1 MLLSDSQNLNF
12 LTKLSSKLSDTH
24 SITSYEYEIFN
35 LIKSSQNNLN
45 DINIKKS
52 EEENNLNEEKIENR
66 IIKEKIKANI
76 EKILSYIKDKKDYE
90 FISDFFIDESE
101 INNNSISDNVM
112 NENKENKKNNLEPI
126 NDNLMDIF
134 SENNLFNI
142 NSLITFNKKLNQ
154 KIEENYSSLNLKK
167 NTNSSEL
174 LFLNDIE
181 KVKNFKNK
189 KNSEENIKSKEEMDQ
204 EMEEEINKQI
214 FGYTKKMKESAK
226 NFGVQLKKDN
236 KILNNI
242 EDLQDKINTKTT
254 KETSRLKKFNFS
266 IKLGFCQLFIL
277 IITVITIFFIT
288 LFIIKI
294 FPKLA

>member
-101 INNNSISDNVM
+101 INNNSISDNIM

-181 KVKNFKNK
+181 KVKN
-189 KNSEENIKSKEEMDQ
+189 
-204 EMEEEINKQI
+204 
-214 FGYTKKMKESAK
+214 
-226 NFGVQLKKDN
+226 
-236 KILNNI
+236 
-242 EDLQDKINTKTT
+242 
-254 KETSRLKKFNFS
+254 
-266 IKLGFCQLFIL
+266 
-277 IITVITIFFIT
+277 
-288 LFIIKI
+288 
-294 FPKLA
+294 

>member
-101 INNNSISDNVM
+101 INNNSISDNIM

-236 KILNNI
+236 KI
-242 EDLQDKINTKTT
+242 
-254 KETSRLKKFNFS
+254 
-266 IKLGFCQLFIL
+266 
-277 IITVITIFFIT
+277 
-288 LFIIKI
+288 
-294 FPKLA
+294 

>member
-1 MLLSDSQNLNF
+1 
-12 LTKLSSKLSDTH
+12 
-24 SITSYEYEIFN
+24 
-35 LIKSSQNNLN
+35 
-45 DINIKKS
+45 
-52 EEENNLNEEKIENR
+52 
-66 IIKEKIKANI
+66 
-76 EKILSYIKDKKDYE
+76 
-90 FISDFFIDESE
+90 
-101 INNNSISDNVM
+101 
-112 NENKENKKNNLEPI
+112 
-126 NDNLMDIF
+126 MDIF

-142 NSLITFNKKLNQ
+142 NYLITFNKKLNQ

-277 IITVITIFFIT
+277 IITVITIFFST